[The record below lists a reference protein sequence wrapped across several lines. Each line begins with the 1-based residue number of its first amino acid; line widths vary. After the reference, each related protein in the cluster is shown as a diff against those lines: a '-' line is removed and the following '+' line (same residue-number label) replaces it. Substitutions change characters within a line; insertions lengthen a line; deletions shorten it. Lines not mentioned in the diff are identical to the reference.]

1 MYTYDTIML
10 SRIQQWRPEYRD
22 RILQLKKTL
31 QCLFLTNGLFGLP
44 SIFLSITSPFK
55 IRRDFLLL
63 LLFFDGGV
71 DYSAFKISI
80 ICRDLLFWLSG
91 SHQIANFYSIII
103 IIITIST
110 ILSLAL
116 FADISFW
123 GRALWPST
131 LLLFFLS
138 FEIGIICW
146 DLSGRALWPSPDS
159 KLLLPG
165 ESEFAL
171 NRMLFLI

>member
-10 SRIQQWRPEYRD
+10 NRIQQWRPEYKD
-22 RILQLKKTL
+22 RILQLTPYKESI
-31 QCLFLTNGLFGLP
+31 NGLFGLP
-44 SIFLSITSPFK
+44 SIYRSHSAFRMIFTC
-55 IRRDFLLL
+55 RDFLLL
-63 LLFFDGGV
+63 FLFFGGGV
-71 DYSAFKISI
+71 DYSAFEISI